1 MRSASSSVDVEKLA
15 DIVSDATV
23 DLLEEVAAARIERVV
38 EIEDPRVDF
47 GESAK
52 VARSVRR
59 YGFDGQ
65 VHFHQYR
72 LARLR
77 LHRLKEVGAFSPAR
91 EYRGRNATMLRERN
105 EARGVRRKKPHLCFQ
120 EDLFMRFTQTAA
132 AAALL
137 ALAFGGPAFAEET
150 KFMAMLTAA
159 EEVPPTNSA
168 GTGTADITWNSD
180 TKELTWTIEFSGLSG
195 PATAA
200 HFHGPADPGANA
212 GPQVPI
218 TGLESP
224 STGTATLTD
233 AQAAGT
239 RRWQMVREYPHR
251 AAPGRRDPR
260 SGCGRDVGGSPRLGH
275 RLNSAPC
282 FMRCWG
288 RARWRSAR
296 AAR

>member
-1 MRSASSSVDVEKLA
+1 MLRGTERGPGRSA
-15 DIVSDATV
+15 
-23 DLLEEVAAARIERVV
+23 
-38 EIEDPRVDF
+38 
-47 GESAK
+47 
-52 VARSVRR
+52 
-59 YGFDGQ
+59 
-65 VHFHQYR
+65 
-72 LARLR
+72 
-77 LHRLKEVGAFSPAR
+77 
-91 EYRGRNATMLRERN
+91 
-105 EARGVRRKKPHLCFQ
+105 KKPHLCFQ

-168 GTGTADITWNSD
+168 GTGTANITWNSD
-180 TKELTWTIEFSGLSG
+180 TKELTWTLEFSGLSG

-224 STGTATLTD
+224 SDGHGHAD
-233 AQAAGT
+233 GRSGPGT

-275 RLNSAPC
+275 RRNSAPC

-296 AAR
+296 ATR